1 MSQIL
6 NIISLW
12 ALPALLIIILT
23 VGIVKKV
30 PIYEEFT
37 DGAKD
42 GFKVAINIIP
52 YLVAIVVG
60 ISMLRASGAIEMCA
74 NFLAPIL
81 TKTDG
86 AKDGFKVAINI
97 IPYLVAIVVGISM
110 LRASGA
116 IEMCANFLA
125 PILTKLHVPA
135 DTLPLMIVRS
145 LSGSAAL
152 GVFSDIANNLGP
164 DSYATKLAA
173 VMVGS
178 SETTFYVLAVYF
190 GAVGISK
197 IRYALIVGLLADIV
211 GIIAAILVCHIL
223 FA

>member
-1 MSQIL
+1 MTKLL

-12 ALPALLIIILT
+12 TLPALLIIILT
-23 VGIVKKV
+23 LGIIKKV
-30 PIYEEFT
+30 PVYEEFT
-37 DGAKD
+37 EGAKD
-42 GFKVAINIIP
+42 GFKVAIKIIP
-52 YLVAIVVG
+52 YLVAIIVG
-60 ISMLRASGAIEMCA
+60 ISMFRASGAVEIIA
-74 NFLAPIL
+74 GWFAPL
-81 TKTDG
+81 LVK
-86 AKDGFKVAINI
+86 FNI
-97 IPYLVAIVVGISM
+97 PS
-110 LRASGA
+110 
-116 IEMCANFLA
+116 
-125 PILTKLHVPA
+125 

-197 IRYALIVGLLADIV
+197 IRYALIVGLLADII
-211 GIIAAILVCHIL
+211 GIISAIWVCNLL